1 MTAQAPPPP
10 EVARDLLEYSLKAL
24 AKVAPAMMAD
34 TPECD
39 RLRAY
44 AATADVL
51 WAQACEADRAY
62 VRRRLQDIYRDA
74 HDSSGDYEPGP

>member
-1 MTAQAPPPP
+1 MAQAPPPL
-10 EVARDLLEYSLKAL
+10 EVARGLLEYSLKAL

-39 RLRAY
+39 RLQAY

-51 WAQACEADRAY
+51 WAQTCEADKVY
-62 VRRRLQDIYRDA
+62 VRGRLQDIYRNA
-74 HDSSGDYEPGP
+74 HGPSGNYEPGP

>member
-1 MTAQAPPPP
+1 MAHAPPPL
-10 EVARDLLEYSLKAL
+10 EVAHGLLEYSLQAL

-39 RLRAY
+39 RLQAY
-44 AATADVL
+44 AATADIL
-51 WAQACEADRAY
+51 WAQACEADKVY

-74 HDSSGDYEPGP
+74 HDTSGYYEPGP

>member
-1 MTAQAPPPP
+1 MAYAPPPL

-24 AKVAPAMMAD
+24 AIVAPAMMAD

-39 RLRAY
+39 RLQTY

-51 WAQACEADRAY
+51 WAQACEADKVY
-62 VRRRLQDIYRDA
+62 VRGRLQDIYRDA
-74 HDSSGDYEPGP
+74 HDSSGNYEPGP

>member
-1 MTAQAPPPP
+1 MARALPPL
-10 EVARDLLEYSLKAL
+10 EVARDSLEYSLKAL

-39 RLRAY
+39 RLQAY
-44 AATADVL
+44 AATADIL
-51 WAQACEADRAY
+51 WARACEADKAY

-74 HDSSGDYEPGP
+74 HDPFGNYEPGP